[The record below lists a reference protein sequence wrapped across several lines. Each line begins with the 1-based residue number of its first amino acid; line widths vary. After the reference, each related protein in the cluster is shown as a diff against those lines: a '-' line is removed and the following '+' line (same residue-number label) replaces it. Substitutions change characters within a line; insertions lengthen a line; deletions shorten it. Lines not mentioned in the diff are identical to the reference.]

1 MDGVLHFL
9 EERHSFAE
17 PVLNEKGENV
27 FTCEICGYSYTD
39 AWQKDKE
46 GHYKTGKEDEKQAHT
61 YGEWIIDEEAGYLE
75 DGLKHHVC
83 TVCEYEESEV
93 IQALG
98 YGQLDHDEEI
108 ALTADASSTIKS
120 EAKVSDGILAVATS
134 DKTMTQETGYLNI
147 GGAINPDS
155 RYLMINAASPMS
167 LFVKFA
173 SAKNAEATLALF
185 NEPANENRDNYMA
198 DQAKTASTSY
208 LTSEF
213 IIPSAGTYYFGS
225 LGGGIKVKSIQVEI
239 HAINKDV
246 WVKDETSHWHASDD
260 TSCTVQYDLAEH
272 TFDEG
277 VVSEDSTTYTCT
289 VCGKTKVENHHWAE
303 SYSSDENKHWLECT
317 DDGCTTKKAEAEH
330 TFEIDT
336 TKEVVHASEDT
347 DGNITYHCSVC
358 EYEKVVI
365 TPKITLGTL
374 GEELVTPVDFGEI
387 TWQEKVADGLLVAGT
402 DGKSVTYESTASLSW
417 ASSVTEEQ
425 KFETTG
431 AYFLGGK
438 ASGRYIKI
446 NISGACTI
454 QLYGTRGSK
463 NNIYVGIGTTLAGIE
478 AATTEELADTT
489 HFNQFTS
496 SNIQLKTYTLTE
508 GGSYYLGTNTGSFKF
523 IGLKVTYTA

>member
-17 PVLNEKGENV
+17 PVLNEKGGNV

-108 ALTADASSTIKS
+108 ALTADASSTIKG

-134 DKTMTQETGYLNI
+134 EKTMTQETGYLNI

-198 DQAKTASTSY
+198 DQAKTASTTY

-246 WVKDETSHWHASDD
+246 WVKDETSH
-260 TSCTVQYDLAEH
+260 
-272 TFDEG
+272 
-277 VVSEDSTTYTCT
+277 
-289 VCGKTKVENHHWAE
+289 
-303 SYSSDENKHWLECT
+303 
-317 DDGCTTKKAEAEH
+317 
-330 TFEIDT
+330 
-336 TKEVVHASEDT
+336 
-347 DGNITYHCSVC
+347 
-358 EYEKVVI
+358 
-365 TPKITLGTL
+365 
-374 GEELVTPVDFGEI
+374 
-387 TWQEKVADGLLVAGT
+387 
-402 DGKSVTYESTASLSW
+402 
-417 ASSVTEEQ
+417 
-425 KFETTG
+425 
-431 AYFLGGK
+431 
-438 ASGRYIKI
+438 
-446 NISGACTI
+446 
-454 QLYGTRGSK
+454 
-463 NNIYVGIGTTLAGIE
+463 
-478 AATTEELADTT
+478 
-489 HFNQFTS
+489 
-496 SNIQLKTYTLTE
+496 
-508 GGSYYLGTNTGSFKF
+508 
-523 IGLKVTYTA
+523 